1 MNVNISVT
9 VGNMIWCYDLDN
21 HIKFEK
27 IIDNIVITASDIYLK
42 ADSYDDVICTYK
54 ELDSNKPDAG
64 DRLYFSSKEKRDDY
78 ITNSILT
85 DMSSKGELIMKNV
98 TFSNAE
104 ILVLKEYLNCNPC
117 ETCCILDDSSINCDE
132 LDNDGNYKCYFKKI
146 TKSIIDKLG
155 LNVDVPI

>member
-1 MNVNISVT
+1 M
-9 VGNMIWCYDLDN
+9 L
-21 HIKFEK
+21 F
-27 IIDNIVITASDIYLK
+27 
-42 ADSYDDVICTYK
+42 CTYK
-54 ELDSNKPDAG
+54 ELDSNKPDVG
-64 DRLYFSSKEKRDDY
+64 NRLYFSSKEKRDDY